1 MAYLKRNTTKYNI
14 LEYMLDYGNT
24 SKVELSKQLNIS
36 MPTVLSNV
44 NELME
49 KGKKTPRALQ
59 KSQLKNHIVT

>member
-49 KGKKTPRALQ
+49 KGCLQ
-59 KSQLKNHIVT
+59 SWGS